1 MSSTPAAAAAKPEAP
16 KKIGRTPSLHGFLT
30 QSAEEKEALYQQL
43 AEAKKQERLKEM
55 TGDYKKASV
64 EGTAKRS

>member
-1 MSSTPAAAAAKPEAP
+1 MSSSSSASAKSEAP

-55 TGDYKKASV
+55 TGDYKKASA
-64 EGTAKRS
+64 EASKRS